1 MITMVT
7 IKNFKS
13 LSDFSMPFDQF
24 NCLIGLNGSGKTT
37 VLQALDFIGHLAC
50 GKTNFRD
57 WEKKDYITN
66 GSNLRTIT
74 FLVEILPSPE
84 DVARIKEQY
93 KNFILDRLLWFG
105 KYNVDRQRFTEEQI
119 TSAVYSDSPPYL
131 SWKDNQLSYLS
142 GKILAEESN
151 DSGMPPDLKFV
162 EKDFSDIAVN
172 GSVLSII
179 KSGHPLLMLVKK
191 ELQSLKSLELIA
203 PNILRRSSHDR
214 DSIGLSGEGLSG
226 FLSSMKEADAQKLAE
241 SLQTFYPDVLRYEI
255 KRKKFGWKDLLVRES
270 ALKNPVPAMH
280 VNDGYLRILA
290 MLSQKYSDASFLLF
304 DEIENGI
311 NQELIEKLLNELQ
324 NFNDKQI
331 LVTTH
336 SALVLNYL
344 TDETARKSVI
354 ILYKDSEGHTH
365 AKRFFEIDEIK
376 NKLKFLGPGEAMSD
390 TNLEA
395 LSRALSQNV
404 EKEGKE

>member
-84 DVARIKEQY
+84 NVARIQEQY

-131 SWKDNQLSYLS
+131 SWKD
-142 GKILAEESN
+142 
-151 DSGMPPDLKFV
+151 
-162 EKDFSDIAVN
+162 
-172 GSVLSII
+172 
-179 KSGHPLLMLVKK
+179 
-191 ELQSLKSLELIA
+191 
-203 PNILRRSSHDR
+203 
-214 DSIGLSGEGLSG
+214 
-226 FLSSMKEADAQKLAE
+226 
-241 SLQTFYPDVLRYEI
+241 
-255 KRKKFGWKDLLVRES
+255 
-270 ALKNPVPAMH
+270 
-280 VNDGYLRILA
+280 
-290 MLSQKYSDASFLLF
+290 
-304 DEIENGI
+304 
-311 NQELIEKLLNELQ
+311 
-324 NFNDKQI
+324 
-331 LVTTH
+331 
-336 SALVLNYL
+336 
-344 TDETARKSVI
+344 
-354 ILYKDSEGHTH
+354 
-365 AKRFFEIDEIK
+365 
-376 NKLKFLGPGEAMSD
+376 
-390 TNLEA
+390 
-395 LSRALSQNV
+395 
-404 EKEGKE
+404 